1 MHGLCARMRVRR
13 YIMGVVTVE
22 GVVEHGQIR
31 LKGGIRLPDKMR
43 VYVVVP
49 DLQVAHVYSPRLLDS
64 EQTAD
69 FEMEIVEAGAN
80 AGL

>member
-1 MHGLCARMRVRR
+1 
-13 YIMGVVTVE
+13 MGVVTVE

-31 LKGGIRLPDKMR
+31 LKDGIRLPDKMR

-49 DLQVAHVYSPRLLDS
+49 DLQIAHVYSPRLLNS
-64 EQTAD
+64 EQATD
-69 FEMEIVEAGAN
+69 FRMEIVEAGAN